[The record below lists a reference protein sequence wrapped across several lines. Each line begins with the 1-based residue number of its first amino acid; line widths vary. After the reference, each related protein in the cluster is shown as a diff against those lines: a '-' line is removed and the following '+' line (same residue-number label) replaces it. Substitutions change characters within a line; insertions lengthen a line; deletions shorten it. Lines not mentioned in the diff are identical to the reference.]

1 MQTAFDA
8 AEKGSR
14 EYCACG
20 REVAGKVGDSVKNV
34 VSSIVPG
41 TDGSSDSSPAQR
53 RQAQVVRE
61 DPPDVQLR
69 TAVRGEH
76 LASTPNGASACIM

>member
-1 MQTAFDA
+1 M
-8 AEKGSR
+8 
-14 EYCACG
+14 
-20 REVAGKVGDSVKNV
+20 GDSVKNV